1 MAGRLTDPKVI
12 TDYNQQLIC
21 ILPPG
26 FYFDDERWDLI
37 WERYEDKGETLTS
50 IDLLAMFPD
59 EEVLKK
65 MVSDAQKADTIV
77 SRDIYDAIEKRR

>member
-37 WERYEDKGETLTS
+37 WERYEAKGETLTS